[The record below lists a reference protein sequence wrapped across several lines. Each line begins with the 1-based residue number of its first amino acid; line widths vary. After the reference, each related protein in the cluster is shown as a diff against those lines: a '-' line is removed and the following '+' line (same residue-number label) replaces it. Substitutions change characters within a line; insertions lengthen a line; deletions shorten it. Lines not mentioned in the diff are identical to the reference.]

1 MNITNS
7 LSTKKSKPIKA
18 KLMEDTQINKQ
29 LKSASINF
37 LKDLRVILALLFYW
51 IVFIFNAL

>member
-18 KLMEDTQINKQ
+18 KLMEITQINKQ
-29 LKSASINF
+29 LKSASISL

-51 IVFIFNAL
+51 TVFIFNAF

>member
-7 LSTKKSKPIKA
+7 LSTKKNKPIKA
-18 KLMEDTQINKQ
+18 KLMEGTQINKQ
-29 LKSASINF
+29 LKSASISL

-51 IVFIFNAL
+51 TVFIFNAL